1 VAQGQ
6 KYDDR
11 VRERALAL
19 LATNMSARGVAA
31 KLGVAESTVRNWKR
45 AYLEENPSYLTELRA
60 QKRAEFAA
68 VAWADIGKA
77 QGMLSRRLD
86 RAEAQEDALD
96 KLIALV
102 SEADVMTLTREEKRE
117 LIRML
122 QMIKLEDPSKLTN
135 IIGVLYDKQALAS
148 DESTVNVGGTVGVK
162 NLEDT

>member
-1 VAQGQ
+1 MAQGQ
-6 KYDDR
+6 KFDDR
-11 VRERALAL
+11 VREKAIAL
-19 LATNMSARGVAA
+19 LATNMTAAEVAKRTGA
-31 KLGVAESTVRNWKR
+31 SETTVRNWKKQ
-45 AYLEENPSYLTELRA
+45 YLEDDPQALAKLRV
-60 QKRAEFAA
+60 QKRAVFAA
-68 VAWADIGKA
+68 NAWSDIEKA

-122 QMIKLEDPSKLTN
+122 QMIKLEDPAKLTN

-148 DESTVNVGGTVGVK
+148 DESTVNLGGTVGVK